1 MSGRGYEPD
10 LEVQSAMA
18 GYLERAVVGDAT
30 GEADG
35 DRCAGEPPSV
45 RYYLGT
51 LAPLDIRLPGA
62 QHRRGKETANSLGM
76 EFEVT
81 DPGATVELRA
91 VASCYYKVFPTLDE
105 QLRFDGGRDDPAVR
119 HGREYRLAPVFR
131 RVEVDSGPIRV
142 QLEPGRPLVKNIGL
156 DELAREFQRVQT
168 AAAGDPEVER
178 RAGEDRSERRVPGH
192 VLTDERLFAQWL
204 AELEGTP
211 VTPEWRASM
220 TLLARPAAGGKT
232 RVVVSF
238 ENLSEDPTVAAR
250 RPRRGSDRRHDDAR
264 DHFLFRARMEV
275 AATAGVIT
283 PIEMDLGPDAYRY
296 DPELPAY
303 ANNCGV
309 KVVRDKSKAIVRLI
323 STPAPVHETYR
334 AVSIPHPSCGFDV
347 LAGKD
352 ALPAL
357 RTFATDMRAY
367 LGHEDWDTSDLER
380 TRRDL
385 AERKRQD
392 RTAFDLEV
400 RRFEDGIR
408 WMERDPRLLL
418 AFRLANRT
426 MIKLGEMSRQRHP
439 GWHRFQLVFIVSQLP
454 ALAWREHDPAEF
466 TAGLWGDPGGGD
478 PTGAAT
484 VLWYPTGGGKTEGY
498 LGLMATAMF
507 YDRARGKRRGV
518 TAWCRLPLRLLAL
531 QQTQRQLDLV
541 AAAEEVRQR
550 AFAELRAVGGDPGDP
565 FAIGFF
571 AGGANTPNSLSRD
584 GVLERMTSDP
594 ARRRKVRLVDE
605 CPYCRERAVEVDP
618 PEATTIRLLH
628 RCNNPRCGR
637 VLPLHIVDTEIYR
650 YLPAVVVGTL
660 DKLANIGLSD
670 QFGALLGDVDCE
682 CTLHGFGRG
691 EKCFERRVTGHPR
704 PEQTIRP
711 LAEPLYDAA
720 PSLEI
725 VDELHMVREELGAF
739 SGHYEG
745 LLAHVQ
751 GELGARTRPDG
762 RHVRAKVL
770 ATTAT
775 IRGEDRQCDHLFGLR
790 SVVVPLPGPSLRRSF
805 YWEID
810 DKQPLRR
817 FVGVMPNRSTV
828 EQSLVR
834 ILQALHAAVRRA
846 EEGDFGGDAVLG
858 ALTNAERAD
867 LIDLYK
873 VVLTYLTSLVDF
885 GKLRRSM
892 ETQVNKWLRDQAMNE
907 VAVRALS
914 GDVDFDEVRAT
925 LDDLMGSGET
935 EQVVATST
943 VSHGVDVPRL
953 NLMVFN
959 GMPKA
964 MNEYIQASSRVGRQ
978 YLGVVFLL
986 YNAVRERDRSHFRYH
1001 GKFHEYLDRMVEPV
1015 AINRWSRFAARRTLP
1030 GVLMGEILQSVN
1042 RAWWDTGHAPGH
1054 LHDLDRMKVAL
1065 RPPGQGGLAEA
1076 QQEALLEAMKQT
1088 YDTSRAEAAELR
1100 ADVELRVGVAVSSIR
1115 SAGAAAAAA
1124 GGGRS
1129 RYRGTGDYL
1138 GLESPPMTSLR
1149 DVADGLPFYTLQER
1163 RRP

>member
-1 MSGRGYEPD
+1 
-10 LEVQSAMA
+10 
-18 GYLERAVVGDAT
+18 
-30 GEADG
+30 
-35 DRCAGEPPSV
+35 
-45 RYYLGT
+45 
-51 LAPLDIRLPGA
+51 
-62 QHRRGKETANSLGM
+62 
-76 EFEVT
+76 
-81 DPGATVELRA
+81 
-91 VASCYYKVFPTLDE
+91 
-105 QLRFDGGRDDPAVR
+105 
-119 HGREYRLAPVFR
+119 
-131 RVEVDSGPIRV
+131 
-142 QLEPGRPLVKNIGL
+142 
-156 DELAREFQRVQT
+156 
-168 AAAGDPEVER
+168 
-178 RAGEDRSERRVPGH
+178 
-192 VLTDERLFAQWL
+192 
-204 AELEGTP
+204 
-211 VTPEWRASM
+211 
-220 TLLARPAAGGKT
+220 
-232 RVVVSF
+232 
-238 ENLSEDPTVAAR
+238 
-250 RPRRGSDRRHDDAR
+250 
-264 DHFLFRARMEV
+264 
-275 AATAGVIT
+275 
-283 PIEMDLGPDAYRY
+283 
-296 DPELPAY
+296 
-303 ANNCGV
+303 
-309 KVVRDKSKAIVRLI
+309 
-323 STPAPVHETYR
+323 
-334 AVSIPHPSCGFDV
+334 
-347 LAGKD
+347 
-352 ALPAL
+352 
-357 RTFATDMRAY
+357 
-367 LGHEDWDTSDLER
+367 
-380 TRRDL
+380 
-385 AERKRQD
+385 
-392 RTAFDLEV
+392 
-400 RRFEDGIR
+400 
-408 WMERDPRLLL
+408 
-418 AFRLANRT
+418 
-426 MIKLGEMSRQRHP
+426 
-439 GWHRFQLVFIVSQLP
+439 
-454 ALAWREHDPAEF
+454 
-466 TAGLWGDPGGGD
+466 
-478 PTGAAT
+478 
-484 VLWYPTGGGKTEGY
+484 
-498 LGLMATAMF
+498 
-507 YDRARGKRRGV
+507 
-518 TAWCRLPLRLLAL
+518 LLAL

-541 AAAEEVRQR
+541 VAAEEVRQG
-550 AFAELRAVGGDPGDP
+550 AVAELRSAGGDPGDP

-584 GVLERMTSDP
+584 GALERMTSDP

-605 CPYCRERAVEVDP
+605 CPYCRKRMVEVDP
-618 PEATTIRLLH
+618 PEATTIRLFH
-628 RCNNPRCGR
+628 RCKNPRCGK
-637 VLPLHIVDTEIYR
+637 VLPLYIVDTEIYR

-670 QFGALLGDVDCE
+670 QFGALLGDVDCR

-691 EKCFERRVTGHPR
+691 GKCFERRVTGHPR

-711 LAEPLYDAA
+711 LTESLYDAA

-725 VDELHMVREELGAF
+725 IDELHMVREELGAF

-810 DKQPLRR
+810 HAQPLRR

-846 EEGDFGGDAVLG
+846 EEGNFGGDAVLD
-858 ALTNAERAD
+858 ALTDAERED
-867 LIDLYK
+867 LVDLYK

-892 ETQVNKWLRDQAMNE
+892 ETQVNKWLRDQDMDE
-907 VAVRALS
+907 VMVRALS

-925 LDDLMGSGET
+925 LDDLMDSGES
-935 EQVVATST
+935 EGVVATST

-964 MNEYIQASSRVGRQ
+964 MNEYIQASSRVGRR

-1042 RAWWDTGHAPGH
+1042 RAWWDTGHAPAH
-1054 LHDLDRMKVAL
+1054 LHDLDRMKIAL
-1065 RPPGQGGLAEA
+1065 RPPGQGGLAAA
-1076 QQEALLEAMKQT
+1076 QQEALLEAMEQT

-1138 GLESPPMTSLR
+1138 GLESSPMTSLR
-1149 DVADGLPFYTLQER
+1149 DLADGLPFYTLQER